1 MNVPTELMANTN
13 TNTQM
18 VQTNTTNKNTNT
30 QTQIP
35 VHKWYKCISRTNK
48 ATPYPESNNSEGMLM
63 HEGQL
68 MLFSSNTECG
78 RQSMTSTL
86 DTFSSFSISYRS
98 CADTKGTSPLFATF
112 GFVSGSMKGVPSKTQ
127 KWKVNLR

>member
-1 MNVPTELMANTN
+1 MSQLNWRQTQIQIHKWYKQIQPTKM
-13 TNTQM
+13 
-18 VQTNTTNKNTNT
+18 QTHK
-30 QTQIP
+30 QIP
-35 VHKWYKCISRTNK
+35 VHKWYKCISRTNE

-63 HEGQL
+63 QEGKL

-86 DTFSSFSISYRS
+86 HTFSSFSISYRS
-98 CADTKGTSPLFATF
+98 CADTKATSPLFATF
-112 GFVSGSMKGVPSKTQ
+112 GLVSGSVKGVPSKGQ

>member
-1 MNVPTELMANTN
+1 MQQTKIQ
-13 TNTQM
+13 TQ
-18 VQTNTTNKNTNT
+18 K
-30 QTQIP
+30 QIP

-48 ATPYPESNNSEGMLM
+48 ACPYPESNNSEGMLM

-68 MLFSSNTECG
+68 MLFSLNTEYV

-86 DTFSSFSISYRS
+86 DTFSFFSISYRS

-112 GFVSGSMKGVPSKTQ
+112 GLALGSVNPVPSKRQ